1 MSSTAPKYTGSAA
14 SRVWEIATWD
24 ERESYVAE
32 NLTEDLSADKRFS
45 NPSNPPRKLSERQA
59 ARREA
64 MLSHFGVSTVDECPV
79 GERIAWIAENKDRF

>member
-1 MSSTAPKYTGSAA
+1 METSTPKYTGSAA
-14 SRVWEIATWD
+14 TRVWEIATWA

-45 NPSNPPRKLSERQA
+45 DPSNPPRKLSDRQA

-64 MLSHFGVSTVDECPV
+64 MLSHFGAATVDECPV
-79 GERIAWIAENKDRF
+79 GERIAWIAENKHRF